1 MLYTVRPLEKIYAIP
16 KTKKDIEREE
26 AERAE
31 KTEYQEIDLPNGRIL
46 TRRDGENNIICR
58 VNSTDMSDYLNMG
71 TIWQSDSFRNKQAGK
86 D

>member
-1 MLYTVRPLEKIYAIP
+1 MNNNTNNENQENKNNQDNQNNNNEEK
-16 KTKKDIEREE
+16 E

-58 VNSTDMSDYLNMG
+58 VNSTDMSDYLNMDY
-71 TIWQSDSFRNKQAGK
+71 SPGK
-86 D
+86 AYKK

>member
-16 KTKKDIEREE
+16 KSKKDLEKEE

-31 KTEYQEIDLPNGRIL
+31 KAEYQDVNLPNGRIL

-58 VNSTDMSDYLNMG
+58 VNSTDMSDYLNVEYSPG
-71 TIWQSDSFRNKQAGK
+71 KNYKKLDS
-86 D
+86 

>member
-31 KTEYQEIDLPNGRIL
+31 KTEYQEIDLLL
-46 TRRDGENNIICR
+46 TSCEN
-58 VNSTDMSDYLNMG
+58 
-71 TIWQSDSFRNKQAGK
+71 
-86 D
+86 